1 MISFFG
7 LGLGFGL
14 VSLLHFGFNGVL
26 FGFLCFSSFGLF
38 LNVRGRLRLLGFL
51 QLLQY
56 GFEICDTRGG
66 IRQLSNHILNEL
78 LLLFLV
84 ATLKLLHVYL
94 LELLQSG
101 SLQIHLRQLLT
112 NAVDTVNSIDDL
124 LSLFDVL
131 IRLVNLVFEVLLQL
145 RVDLSD
151 FLDLVL
157 DFLHVLTALVHLCR
171 HFV

>member
-14 VSLLHFGFNGVL
+14 VGLLHFGFNGVL

-38 LNVRGRLRLLGFL
+38 LNVRGRLRLLRFL